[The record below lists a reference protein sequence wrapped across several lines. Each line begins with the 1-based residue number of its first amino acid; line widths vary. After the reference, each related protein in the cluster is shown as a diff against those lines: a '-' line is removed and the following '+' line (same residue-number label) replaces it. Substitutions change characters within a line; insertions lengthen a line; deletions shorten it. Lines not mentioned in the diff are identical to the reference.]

1 MRVIGLSEARP
12 RPRRVAL
19 GQFDGVHLGH
29 REVIADNGTVLTF
42 EPHPALVV
50 KRTGAPKLI
59 TSFARKLEL
68 IASLGV
74 EELVVVPFD
83 TGFAALTPPEFI
95 EAVLVGGL
103 GASSV
108 SVGVNF
114 RFGHGALGD
123 VRALAADER
132 FQTRVV
138 ELVQVD
144 GAPVSSSRIRALVA
158 NGEVAGAARLL
169 GYNFVL
175 EGTVVAGDQR
185 GRKLGFPTANIAP
198 DPRLACPGHGVYA
211 CRVGERMAAVNVGV
225 RPTFGSGLASL
236 VEVFVLDFDG
246 DLYGQRLRVEFVARL
261 RDERRFTD
269 ADALVAQMHRDVE
282 ATRELLGSLHT

>member
-1 MRVIGLSEARP
+1 
-12 RPRRVAL
+12 VAL

-68 IASLGV
+68 IAALGV

-144 GAPVSSSRIRALVA
+144 GAPVSSSRIRELVA

-198 DPRLACPGHGVYA
+198 DPRLACPAHGVYA